1 MFSLVYRSVARPGF
15 NLEQIQ
21 EMLVKAQYFNH
32 QQGITGCLLYHE
44 GEFIQYLEGNQYKVL
59 TLFDKIKVDSRH
71 REVELLSYAERE
83 GRAFEKW
90 DMAYENFF
98 GENPQITHL
107 KLMVD
112 EYLSNKSKQTAE
124 NPSKAVFWEHVGS
137 VLHST
142 RTSAGN

>member
-15 NLEQIQ
+15 NLDQIQ
-21 EMLVKAQYFNH
+21 EMLRKARNFNH

-71 REVELLSYAERE
+71 IEVELLSYAERE

-112 EYLSNKSKQTAE
+112 EYLSNKSNHTAE
-124 NPSKAVFWEHVGS
+124 NPSKIVFWEQVGS
-137 VLHST
+137 VLHGT